1 MNIGIIGFGNMG
13 KTHAYAID
21 GLKYFYSDIDFDPV
35 LYGISASSGS
45 SAARYAEDFGF
56 IKAFSS
62 PDELI
67 NCPEI
72 DVIDICTP
80 NIFHYEQLKAAIVAG
95 KSIYCEKPLT
105 TSKSQS
111 LEIASLAKEKGT
123 TCGIVFNNRFLLPV
137 MKAKEII
144 DSGDIGNII
153 SFNFSYL
160 HSSAMNTDRTGWK
173 QDKDICG
180 GGTLVD
186 LGSHVI
192 DLALYL
198 CGKISAVYGKSQVAF
213 PVRRSVV
220 GKENWSTNADEAFYI
235 TATLVSGAVG
245 QITVSKVHM
254 GTNDDLTFEI
264 YGEKGALRF
273 SLMEPNWLYYYD
285 GGSPSLGGFRRVE
298 CVGRYPSPAT
308 GFPGIKAPVG
318 WLRGHIG
325 SMHNFLRCAADK
337 KISNPSFDD
346 AARVQCVIDA
356 AYKSD
361 ITKREEK
368 VSYT

>member
-13 KTHAYAID
+13 KTHAYAINS
-21 GLKYFYSDIDFDPV
+21 LKYFYSDIDFDPV
-35 LYGISASSGS
+35 LYGVSASSYE
-45 SAARYAEDFGF
+45 SARRYAEMFGF
-56 IKAFSS
+56 SRAFSS
-62 PDELI
+62 SDELI

-72 DVIDICTP
+72 DVVDICTP
-80 NIFHYEQLKAAIVAG
+80 NIFHYEQLKAAISAG
-95 KSIYCEKPLT
+95 KNIYCEKPLT
-105 TSKSQS
+105 ISKSQS
-111 LEIASLAKEKGT
+111 LEIAALAREKKA

-144 DSGDIGNII
+144 EDGKIGKII

-160 HSSAMNTDRTGWK
+160 HSSAMNTGRTGWK

-186 LGSHVI
+186 LGSHAV
-192 DLALYL
+192 DLALHL
-198 CGKISAVYGKSQVAF
+198 CGEISSVYGKSQVAF
-213 PVRRSVV
+213 PVRRSVA
-220 GKENWSTNADEAFYI
+220 GKENWSTNADEAFYM
-235 TATLVSGAVG
+235 TATLESGAVG
-245 QITVSKVHM
+245 QITISKVHS

-273 SLMEPNWLYYYD
+273 SLMEPSWLYYYD
-285 GGSPSLGGFRRVE
+285 GNSSSLSGFTKVE
-298 CVGRYPSPAT
+298 CVGRYPLPAT

-325 SMHNFLRCAADK
+325 SMHNFLRCATDNKTPA
-337 KISNPSFDD
+337 PSFDD

-361 ITKREEK
+361 LSKTEEK